1 MSTQNQD
8 SNENVFTGEQEKLI
22 KKSFDDLEQKLGIS
36 SETPEYLKQSF
47 ERKLAAIPNPKRSFL
62 KNWGGFSASMVAAFS
77 IGILISRFAM
87 MPATV
92 STRSIGSEGINNQ
105 TYTGQE
111 YVSKTVENPKEFA
124 FQIISAAL
132 EANMEVEIIQAGGKY
147 GLYIKSFRPQDKSQE
162 KVRDLLGVNPNISGV
177 VNATIGPPK
186 K

>member
-1 MSTQNQD
+1 
-8 SNENVFTGEQEKLI
+8 
-22 KKSFDDLEQKLGIS
+22 
-36 SETPEYLKQSF
+36 
-47 ERKLAAIPNPKRSFL
+47 
-62 KNWGGFSASMVAAFS
+62 
-77 IGILISRFAM
+77 